1 MASIWYRKT
10 TINLIKYQYLNYV
23 HIGSNN
29 SKIIIPFQQHV
40 KYFSLDRAM
49 GHLLSESMKGSN
61 NKEQR
66 RNKEDIDKTPLGK
79 LSAKVDAHMKDLNEF
94 YNRINTD
101 EDVKKYTKMREH
113 AISLRKDV
121 VLTREA
127 MGWRGDHHQLVSETW
142 PLPPKKNVK

>member
-10 TINLIKYQYLNYV
+10 AINLIKYQYLNYV
-23 HIGSNN
+23 HISNN
-29 SKIIIPFQQHV
+29 NNKIIIPFQQHV

-79 LSAKVDAHMKDLNEF
+79 LSAKVDAHMNDLNEF

-113 AISLRKDV
+113 A
-121 VLTREA
+121 T
-127 MGWRGDHHQLVSETW
+127 
-142 PLPPKKNVK
+142 